1 MRRAIA
7 LLLQYPALAKVMP
20 LAPEL
25 AEANLPGIQ
34 LLLTVQ
40 QTLLAQPELTTAQLL
55 EHWRDMP
62 EYNILVKLALW
73 DHQVAEEQLTKEFL
87 DTFRS
92 IEDQYLGQRL
102 EELQRKDTLQQLTTA
117 EKHEFVLLLK
127 AFKSK

>member
-1 MRRAIA
+1 
-7 LLLQYPALAKVMP
+7 MP

-40 QTLLAQPELTTAQLL
+40 QRLLAQPELTTAQLL
-55 EHWRDMP
+55 EHWRDTP

-117 EKHEFVLLLK
+117 ENTNLCCC
-127 AFKSK
+127 